1 MIKMAFMPKKI
12 FQRCL
17 QQIGFFLILLTCIFC
32 YNAPAIAGIL
42 EIETKTSVTIE
53 GNSLKV
59 GVTATNKGTVPAYN
73 VQVHLILLGEKQSA
87 PVKGQLNKDQSDTV
101 AFERVLSGSKKGR
114 YPLIVLVDF
123 HDANQYPFSAVSCTT
138 FYFKEDINPD
148 LVCLGDDTSI
158 EKNGILRFKIK
169 NLGLSSRTIRA
180 TLILPKE
187 LSTPRSQMDFQID
200 PRAEKMVTFDI
211 TNFSALSG
219 ASYPVF
225 CCFEYDLGDTHY
237 TAVAKVLVKIVK
249 SENWFRRTKLFWLGA
264 AILLGVIL
272 VTFQFKRKR
281 S

>member
-1 MIKMAFMPKKI
+1 MLKKRPR
-12 FQRCL
+12 QL
-17 QQIGFFLILLTCIFC
+17 SFFLILLAWILG
-32 YNAPAIAGIL
+32 YNASAIAGIL
-42 EIETKTSVTIE
+42 KIETKTSVTIA
-53 GNSLKV
+53 GDLLKA
-59 GVTATNKGTVPAYN
+59 GVTATNRGNEPAYN
-73 VQVHLILLGEKQSA
+73 VQIHLILLDEKQSG
-87 PVKGQLNKDQSDTV
+87 PVKSRLNMGQSDTV
-101 AFERVLSGSKKGR
+101 AFERVLSRSKKGR

-158 EKNGILRFKIK
+158 EKNGLLQFKIK
-169 NLGLSSRTIRA
+169 NLGLSSRTIQA

-187 LSTPRSQMDFQID
+187 LSTSMPQMDFQID
-200 PRAEKMVTFDI
+200 PRTEKTVPFDI

-219 ASYPVF
+219 ASYPAF
-225 CCFEYDLGDTHY
+225 CYFEYDLKDTHY
-237 TAVAKVLVKIVK
+237 TAIAKVLVKIVK

-264 AILLGVIL
+264 AILSGVIL

>member
-1 MIKMAFMPKKI
+1 MAFMPKKI

-42 EIETKTSVTIE
+42 KIETKTSVTIE

-169 NLGLSSRTIRA
+169 NLGLSSRTIRT

-237 TAVAKVLVKIVK
+237 TAVARAIVNILK
-249 SENWFRRTKLFWLGA
+249 MENLFRRTRWLWI
-264 AILLGVIL
+264 ILAVIL
-272 VTFQFKRKR
+272 ISILTIMVIRDRKKRM
-281 S
+281 